1 LEAALSACNDSSAVI
16 AVMPLIAYVEGQGAK
31 TMSTIT
37 IRNLDDSV
45 KQVLRERAAA
55 RGVSMEQ
62 EVRDSLREVAIP
74 KTRLENGTWRLK
86 ASREE
91 ILALGRKLERPFD
104 LKALTDHMWD
114 EGLL

>member
-1 LEAALSACNDSSAVI
+1 
-16 AVMPLIAYVEGQGAK
+16 
-31 TMSTIT
+31 MSTIT
-37 IRNLDDSV
+37 IRNLDDEV

-62 EVRDSLREVAIP
+62 EARDALRKVTIP
-74 KTRLENGTWRLK
+74 ESKLQNGEWRLK

-91 ILALGRKLERPFD
+91 ILALGRKSEHPID

>member
-1 LEAALSACNDSSAVI
+1 
-16 AVMPLIAYVEGQGAK
+16 
-31 TMSTIT
+31 MSTIT

-62 EVRDSLREVAIP
+62 EVRDSLREMAMP
-74 KTRLENGTWRLK
+74 RTRLENGAWRLK

-104 LKALTDHMWD
+104 LTAITDHMWD

>member
-1 LEAALSACNDSSAVI
+1 
-16 AVMPLIAYVEGQGAK
+16 
-31 TMSTIT
+31 MSTIT
-37 IRNLDDSV
+37 IRNLDESV

-62 EVRDSLREVAIP
+62 EARDALREVAIP
-74 KTRLENGTWRLK
+74 KTKLENGAWRLK
-86 ASREE
+86 ASRDE

>member
-1 LEAALSACNDSSAVI
+1 
-16 AVMPLIAYVEGQGAK
+16 
-31 TMSTIT
+31 MSTIT

-62 EVRDSLREVAIP
+62 EVRDSLRDLTIP
-74 KTRLENGTWRLK
+74 KTKLESGAWRLK

-104 LKALTDHMWD
+104 LKAISDHMWD
-114 EGLL
+114 DGLL

>member
-1 LEAALSACNDSSAVI
+1 
-16 AVMPLIAYVEGQGAK
+16 
-31 TMSTIT
+31 MSTIT
-37 IRNLDDSV
+37 IRNLDERV

-62 EVRDSLREVAIP
+62 EARDALREVAIQ
-74 KTRLENGTWRLK
+74 KTKLEKGAWRLK

-91 ILALGRKLERPFD
+91 ILALGRKLEHPFD